1 MRIFKI
7 IEDKFELLEG
17 NYNKL
22 LENEERGLSKIDKD
36 TKIKYISYYEI
47 LSILLKE
54 NSNIKKID
62 LEELNEEIEKSIY
75 YIELSMGKDNDW
87 FYKWLLCW

>member
-75 YIELSMGKDNDW
+75 YIELSMGKDND
-87 FYKWLLCW
+87 

>member
-75 YIELSMGKDNDW
+75 YIELSTGKDND
-87 FYKWLLCW
+87 